1 MARRKKRSVSRRKT
15 RSRRMGAM
23 NKGFIMDALGLVAG
37 AVAGR
42 ILTSSPKILPN
53 VNAKIKSAGV
63 IAVGLFFP
71 KLIKGEIGKSIG
83 SGMVAVG
90 GLGLLQSTGL
100 IGAIDNAMDIPVQ
113 VMAGD
118 DLSVIAGDD
127 SVMAGYSPDNLSVIA
142 GMDEDYY

>member
-1 MARRKKRSVSRRKT
+1 
-15 RSRRMGAM
+15 MGAM

-90 GLGLLQSTGL
+90 GLGLLQSTGI

>member
-1 MARRKKRSVSRRKT
+1 MARIKKRSVSRRKT

-90 GLGLLQSTGL
+90 GLGLLQSTGI

>member
-1 MARRKKRSVSRRKT
+1 MLKPA
-15 RSRRMGAM
+15 AC
-23 NKGFIMDALGLVAG
+23 
-37 AVAGR
+37 
-42 ILTSSPKILPN
+42 
-53 VNAKIKSAGV
+53 
-63 IAVGLFFP
+63 
-71 KLIKGEIGKSIG
+71 
-83 SGMVAVG
+83 
-90 GLGLLQSTGL
+90 LLQSTGI

>member
-90 GLGLLQSTGL
+90 GLGLLQSTGI